1 MTAQEEAL
9 QFRWIDWN
17 RQTKMS
23 RKKPAKPYLEMT
35 TEELHKATEEFDKE
49 FVADR
54 AQPLSPQMRRRWER
68 AKAKSPRFKRRHPP
82 SASTSPV

>member
-1 MTAQEEAL
+1 
-9 QFRWIDWN
+9 
-17 RQTKMS
+17 MS

-68 AKAKSPRFKRRHPP
+68 AKAKSPRFKSATWRRVKRWTTPR
-82 SASTSPV
+82 S